1 MWTVASLESWL
12 FTRKRDPRRSAG
24 APCVLLSFDSVEHNG
39 EIVSDISQACPVSH
53 TESCL
58 SSFAPALL
66 YVHQALQRGMFSSM
80 FSSMKKEEE
89 AAENFKI
96 AGQNYKLA
104 KDYVSSVEMYK
115 TAAENYAIAERA
127 LDEMQCYDEMA
138 SSAKAGE
145 LFDSCVEAVTK
156 IIGIY
161 QDNGKSDRVP
171 KKYLFLA
178 DLYHDAEKFGDEA
191 DFLELASDAA
201 EAENQDKFAQT
212 QQLRRAKILL
222 HHVRAR

>member
-1 MWTVASLESWL
+1 
-12 FTRKRDPRRSAG
+12 
-24 APCVLLSFDSVEHNG
+24 
-39 EIVSDISQACPVSH
+39 
-53 TESCL
+53 
-58 SSFAPALL
+58 
-66 YVHQALQRGMFSSM
+66 M

-89 AAENFKI
+89 AAESFKI

-104 KDYVSSVEMYK
+104 KDYVSSVEMYRK
-115 TAAENYAIAERA
+115 AGENYAAAESP
-127 LDEMQCYDEMA
+127 LEEMMCYDEM
-138 SSAKAGE
+138 SQSAKAGE

-156 IIGIY
+156 IIAIY

-191 DFLELASDAA
+191 DFLELAAEAA

-222 HHVRAR
+222 HHVRFGAMT